1 MNDIDPKNIQPFL
14 RICIILFL
22 VMAVYAVIG
31 IKLWHIQV
39 LSGNKYTAKTSRQYA
54 RKIRIPAV
62 RGRIFSSD
70 GNLLAENRASYDV
83 VFHLS
88 EMRKPGRMSKTVNHI
103 MGELARVSDS
113 LGRRCEVTVMDI
125 RHHMNYYPGRPITV
139 FKDLNPAELAKVSEL
154 TPVVEGM
161 EVTVETARHYPY
173 GSLASHLIGYVGPSD
188 PSKANDRNEFFYYIP
203 DTIGKSGV
211 ESLYDDKLKGS
222 PGKKLVLVNHRG
234 FVHEVVGVPIP
245 ARNGFD
251 LELTIDSRAQY
262 LAERLLGDSNGA
274 IVLLDASDGAVLAM
288 ASTPGFDP
296 NLFVPRISSA
306 EYSKLQENPDKPFL
320 NKAAQGSYMP
330 GSIAKPLV
338 GISMLENGISP
349 DHKIVCDGFTM
360 IGTSRIRCW
369 IWYAGG
375 HGPVDLLRG
384 LEISC
389 NDFFIE
395 NGMQLGVDK
404 LSATFAS
411 AGIGSKTGFPL
422 SESAGLL
429 PSRNQNNRRWNV
441 FDTALV
447 SIGQG
452 RIEVTP
458 LQAARYT
465 AAIANGGT
473 LWKPY
478 LLKTLRSTDSA
489 VIQTTAPEANGKLA
503 ASPHTLEL
511 IRRGMHRAVN
521 APGGGAKQAR
531 NSKIELSGKTGTAEV
546 GSRENRYK
554 NTWFTGF
561 GTDPKTGKTYAITVM
576 VMHGVGGGKTAAPLA
591 SRFFEQWL

>member
-125 RHHMNYYPGRPITV
+125 RHHMNYYPGLPITV
-139 FKDLNPAELAKVSEL
+139 FKDLTPAELAKVSEL

-306 EYSKLQENPDKPFL
+306 EYSKLLKNPDKPFL

-375 HGPVDLLRG
+375 HGPVDLLRRLLHRKRDATRRRQTFRDIRLRRNRQQDG
-384 LEISC
+384 VPAVRIRRAPAVEKSEQPSLERLRY
-389 NDFFIE
+389 
-395 NGMQLGVDK
+395 GARLHR
-404 LSATFAS
+404 
-411 AGIGSKTGFPL
+411 AG
-422 SESAGLL
+422 
-429 PSRNQNNRRWNV
+429 QNRS
-441 FDTALV
+441 DTA
-447 SIGQG
+447 S
-452 RIEVTP
+452 
-458 LQAARYT
+458 
-465 AAIANGGT
+465 
-473 LWKPY
+473 
-478 LLKTLRSTDSA
+478 
-489 VIQTTAPEANGKLA
+489 
-503 ASPHTLEL
+503 
-511 IRRGMHRAVN
+511 
-521 APGGGAKQAR
+521 GGALYGCHSQRWHALEAVSPQNAAFHR
-531 NSKIELSGKTGTAEV
+531 FRRHSDNGSGSQRKACGKSAHT
-546 GSRENRYK
+546 
-554 NTWFTGF
+554 
-561 GTDPKTGKTYAITVM
+561 GTDPAGNAPRGQRPRRRSQTGA
-576 VMHGVGGGKTAAPLA
+576 
-591 SRFFEQWL
+591 